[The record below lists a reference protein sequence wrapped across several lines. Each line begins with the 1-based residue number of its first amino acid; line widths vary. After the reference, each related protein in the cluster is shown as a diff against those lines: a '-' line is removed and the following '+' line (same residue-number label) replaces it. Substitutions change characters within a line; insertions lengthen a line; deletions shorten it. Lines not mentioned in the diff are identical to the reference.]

1 MVNFQKNRKL
11 LLIGILVVLIAIIF
25 LVVIPVAIV
34 ASKNKDN
41 GGNGNGKKP
50 FDPNSL
56 PSDEKARINCFLE
69 EESKFE
75 NLTQY
80 ACEQRGCIFKPSEYE
95 RVPTC
100 FFDMKKLG
108 YLLASQQP
116 DIGEYNLKLKQNA
129 KLPYISAIQNLRL
142 SVEYLGNSIV
152 HVKVKLNCLI

>member
-80 ACEQRGCIFKPSEYE
+80 EHISMQGLNRRMYKK
-95 RVPTC
+95 VPT
-100 FFDMKKLG
+100 F
-108 YLLASQQP
+108 
-116 DIGEYNLKLKQNA
+116 
-129 KLPYISAIQNLRL
+129 
-142 SVEYLGNSIV
+142 V
-152 HVKVKLNCLI
+152 